1 MKKFNRSLN
10 GYNVIEVNSFID
22 DIIRRV
28 ESIIKEEEQIKRE
41 LISKDAKIKELE
53 NSLLHYKNIEQE
65 LNASI
70 INAQE
75 SGEYITRL
83 AKSER
88 DAIINDARK
97 NANRIISDALIR
109 AEKTEYE
116 AQVLRKNVT
125 LFKNRVKVMLNQQL
139 DIIED
144 LDKENI

>member
-75 SGEYITRL
+75 SGEYIKRL